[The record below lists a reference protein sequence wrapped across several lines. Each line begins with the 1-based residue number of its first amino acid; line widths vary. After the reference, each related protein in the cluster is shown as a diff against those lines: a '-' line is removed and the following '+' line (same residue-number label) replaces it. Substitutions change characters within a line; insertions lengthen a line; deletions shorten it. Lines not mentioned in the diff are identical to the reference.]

1 MTQNEVTT
9 CVLKSSFQWKDVKG
23 TQTYSVALNLASAA
37 KVRAI
42 QDMYLRPL
50 CKMAEEIVTYE
61 ALQSPFKTKIRQ
73 SHWVSL
79 LDSLDEGF
87 WELVCRKLLTTF
99 MLLRSQAPCKLQ
111 ELPRVIT
118 KENSIWKSCPIL
130 FISSLKPLG
139 CLTSGQ
145 VQVPRI
151 SS

>member
-79 LDSLDEGF
+79 FGF
-87 WELVCRKLLTTF
+87 FGWRILGAGL
-99 MLLRSQAPCKLQ
+99 SQATNHIHAAP
-111 ELPRVIT
+111 
-118 KENSIWKSCPIL
+118 
-130 FISSLKPLG
+130 ISSPLQIARVAKG
-139 CLTSGQ
+139 YYK
-145 VQVPRI
+145 RK
-151 SS
+151 